1 MSGKPAFSSTR
12 LNRSSLS
19 EQAAAALRKLILR
32 NVLTPGSSVTEREV
46 SEQLGTSRTPARE
59 AIRTLIQE
67 GLINVSETG
76 RLSIVKHDLD
86 TVIHLV
92 RVLGALEGLAAELA
106 ATNASKATLRK
117 ITEYHEE
124 MAQSVADKSDFK
136 YFDKNIAFHAAIVAA
151 SGNPAL
157 MQTHK
162 LINDQL
168 YQARFQ
174 SSRRQD
180 RREIAIVEHAAI
192 VKALQEGNGTEAREA
207 MLRHLS
213 STISN
218 VRDYQSADD
227 REKAVG

>member
-1 MSGKPAFSSTR
+1 MPAKQALSSAR
-12 LNRSSLS
+12 LNKLSLS

-32 NVLTPGSSVTEREV
+32 NVLEPGSSVTEREV

-59 AIRTLIQE
+59 AIRTLVQE

-76 RLSIVKHDLD
+76 RLSIVNHDLD
-86 TVIHLV
+86 TVVHLV

-106 ATNASKATLRK
+106 ATNASKNALKK

-124 MAQSVADKSDFK
+124 MAQFVADKSDFK
-136 YFDKNIAFHAAIVAA
+136 YFDRNIAFHAAIVAA

-157 MQTHK
+157 IQTHK
-162 LINDQL
+162 LVNDQL

-174 SSRRQD
+174 SSRKQD

-192 VKALQEGNGTEAREA
+192 VDALQNGDGPRAREE
-207 MLRHLS
+207 MLHHLT
-213 STISN
+213 STIHN
-218 VRDYQSADD
+218 VRDY
-227 REKAVG
+227 EKTMKNVDAES